1 MKPDWFLKAIAEDEG
16 DLPYGEKIRAALT
29 PDEYQT
35 LLAYIKE
42 AAKKKRRPP
51 KVDVMRVGNHC
62 LIYEAF
68 LPQKEAVAITA
79 EVYGCSRAS
88 VFAARRKHLQLQS
101 K

>member
-62 LIYEAF
+62 LHRKGSQGVEPGGNAF
-68 LPQKEAVAITA
+68 RIGGHPLIQTNAT
-79 EVYGCSRAS
+79 
-88 VFAARRKHLQLQS
+88 
-101 K
+101 